1 MAKYINSTNPIKP
14 VGLGNHVAYAYPMTR
29 YIDYTERDW
38 RMYSDQLINNGMAQG
53 WDTMVTWMLASS
65 PFIQTLIERRLN
77 PILSA
82 RYVLMDENGDVDEAL
97 TEQID
102 KGWFLKWIEAASM
115 AIFQGVFF
123 SLKTTN
129 WSATPSRLSTHSIEP
144 SNIRLST

>member
-1 MAKYINSTNPIKP
+1 MAKYINSINPIKP

-82 RYVLMDENGDVDEAL
+82 RYVLMDETGEDDL
-97 TEQID
+97 
-102 KGWFLKWIEAASM
+102 
-115 AIFQGVFF
+115 
-123 SLKTTN
+123 
-129 WSATPSRLSTHSIEP
+129 
-144 SNIRLST
+144 